1 MQLDDG
7 QRPRH
12 EAGWDCLKIHIM
24 QKIKNE
30 IKEEVIMSI
39 IIMKWSEAVF
49 NVQYYK
55 GLKAVWCY
63 NVLNFLCLVVFEP
76 PSGNCTRLPESLQNK
91 IKKNEK
97 IKKEGNT
104 SNTRS
109 LPVGVIVVSFVS
121 FYCDVFYFEPVLLFC
136 QLTTRLWAS

>member
-97 IKKEGNT
+97 IKKRETPRTLGHFLSVLSSYLLSPFTVTFFILN
-104 SNTRS
+104 
-109 LPVGVIVVSFVS
+109 L
-121 FYCDVFYFEPVLLFC
+121 FYYF
-136 QLTTRLWAS
+136 AN